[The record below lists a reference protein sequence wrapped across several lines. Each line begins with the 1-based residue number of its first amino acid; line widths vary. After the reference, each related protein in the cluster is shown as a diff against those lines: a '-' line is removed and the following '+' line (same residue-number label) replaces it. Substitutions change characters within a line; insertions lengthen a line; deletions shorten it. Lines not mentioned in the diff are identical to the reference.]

1 MGAETESIS
10 FRKAMI
16 ILIIALSF
24 LYIPADFFAAIYNGP
39 EHHVPS
45 WFLIA
50 TCVVKFLASC
60 TACAIACSIKED
72 RIDAQDAFLLR
83 GAFSFLV
90 GADFFMVLLSPVL
103 SNFKCALADLAK
115 SIGIILFMVVQTIL
129 IIRHSRNTRRLYRGT
144 KLQVAK
150 NVAIEI
156 IIFLCAALPVVA
168 AIYFKT
174 QKSSIVFVA
183 YGIYVIVSL
192 YAAWG
197 TLSRGFFPR
206 RNAWMIAIGMTCF
219 FLCDFNIGL
228 SLPFPFFSAFVWIF
242 YTPALLLL
250 STSGIDF
257 AGKAQPDEAEIEADR
272 ESNPELQ

>member
-1 MGAETESIS
+1 MSAETESIS

-24 LYIPADFFAAIYNGP
+24 LYIPADVLAAIYGRQG
-39 EHHVPS
+39 HTVPV
-45 WFLIA
+45 WFLNA

-60 TACAIACSIKED
+60 TACAIACSIKDD
-72 RIDAQDAFLLR
+72 RLDDQDAFLLR

-103 SNFKCALADLAK
+103 INLKVTDSTLPQ
-115 SIGIILFMVVQTIL
+115 SIGMILFMVVQTIL
-129 IIRHSRNTRRLYRGT
+129 IIRHSRNTRKLYRGS
-144 KLQVAK
+144 KRQVAK
-150 NVAIEI
+150 NVAIEV
-156 IIFLCAALPVVA
+156 IIFMCAAIPVVA
-168 AIYFKT
+168 AFYFKT
-174 QKSSIVFVA
+174 QKQPVVIVA
-183 YGIYVIVSL
+183 YGLYVIVSL
-192 YAAWG
+192 YTAWG
-197 TLSRGFFPR
+197 TLRRGFFPR

-228 SLPFPFFSAFVWIF
+228 SFLVPFLGAFVWIF

-257 AGKAQPDEAEIEADR
+257 AGKKKPDEEELEAER
-272 ESNPELQ
+272 ETNPELQ